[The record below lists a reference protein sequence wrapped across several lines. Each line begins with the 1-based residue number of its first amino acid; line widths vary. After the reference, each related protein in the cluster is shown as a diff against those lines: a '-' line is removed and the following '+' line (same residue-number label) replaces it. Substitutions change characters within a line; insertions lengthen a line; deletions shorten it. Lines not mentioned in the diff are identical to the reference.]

1 MELKCTYCCDG
12 KERITV
18 TDKNVKNFIKY
29 DNKYFCSNK
38 CFTNFCNE
46 KLSNKRAKRS
56 KWEKALNDIEELN
69 KKTYEEL
76 SQVYYRDKL
85 YWFLLEE
92 YDVNSLPSYMYTKFD
107 AITKGSYKLM
117 KKGIPYD
124 ELLDMWQR
132 KIKVFKKRKGRN
144 QYEPLQLINY
154 DLEILLSKYDSYKKW
169 KEKEKI
175 YQEQSTLEIEK
186 IKQSSVITK
195 SLCKPSSKKDNIDD
209 EMDDILDEIFG

>member
-1 MELKCTYCCDG
+1 MELKCAYCCDG
-12 KERITV
+12 KERISV

-29 DNKYFCSNK
+29 DNKYFCSDE
-38 CFTNFCNE
+38 CFMKFCNE

-56 KWEKALNDIEELN
+56 KWEKALNDIKELH
-69 KKTYEEL
+69 KKTYEEVL
-76 SQVYYRDKL
+76 SPAYYKDKL
-85 YWFLLEE
+85 CWFLLEE

-117 KKGIPYD
+117 KKGIPYN

-144 QYEPLQLINY
+144 QYEPLQLMNY

-195 SLCKPSSKKDNIDD
+195 SLSTSSSKNDNIDD
-209 EMDDILDEIFG
+209 EMDDMDETN